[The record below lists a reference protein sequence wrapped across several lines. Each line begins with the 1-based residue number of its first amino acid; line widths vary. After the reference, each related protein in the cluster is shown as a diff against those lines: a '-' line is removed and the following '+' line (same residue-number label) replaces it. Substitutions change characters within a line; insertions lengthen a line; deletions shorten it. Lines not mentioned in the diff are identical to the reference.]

1 MQPCG
6 NSLLIYVHVAKL
18 PPADVRLVADSPA
31 DVLPGTEDGVC
42 VCVETDL
49 YHCLIFGLITVRLL
63 VLYQLTREYVRHA
76 GESKAHN
83 LKDCDPTKRICPHW
97 RCR

>member
-1 MQPCG
+1 MWQNCLRQTSVWWLTLRQMSCPEQ
-6 NSLLIYVHVAKL
+6 K
-18 PPADVRLVADSPA
+18 
-31 DVLPGTEDGVC
+31 TVC